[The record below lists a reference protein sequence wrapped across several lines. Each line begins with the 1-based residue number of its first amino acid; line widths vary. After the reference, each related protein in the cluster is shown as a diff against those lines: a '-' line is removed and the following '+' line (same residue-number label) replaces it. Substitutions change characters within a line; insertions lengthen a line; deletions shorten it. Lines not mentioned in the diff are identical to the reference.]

1 MEKYFDS
8 ALLIA
13 AVGLLLH
20 LDRCVGKLRQR
31 FEQHIRGH
39 FHEIKKEGLNRAN

>member
-13 AVGLLLH
+13 ALGMLLH
-20 LDRCVGKLRQR
+20 LDRCIGKLRVEFR
-31 FEQHIRGH
+31 EHTRGH
-39 FHEIKKEGLNRAN
+39 FHEIKEEG